1 MYSSVLVLFI
11 VVYLVVVSIGVF
23 VTGLSHWP
31 FQPLGTAFS
40 LFLVIF
46 VPFAFMA
53 QQTRET
59 KEKFMTEVD
68 RFLPPAQ

>member
-1 MYSSVLVLFI
+1 L
-11 VVYLVVVSIGVF
+11 
-23 VTGLSHWP
+23 
-31 FQPLGTAFS
+31 AFT
-40 LFLVIF
+40 LLLVIF

-68 RFLPPAQ
+68 RFLPSAQ